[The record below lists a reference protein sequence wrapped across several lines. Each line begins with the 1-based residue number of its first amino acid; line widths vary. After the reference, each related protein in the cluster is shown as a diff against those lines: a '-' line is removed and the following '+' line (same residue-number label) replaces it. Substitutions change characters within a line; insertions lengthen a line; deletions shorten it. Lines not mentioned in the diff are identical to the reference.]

1 MNLFLPWNTKGNG
14 LSDVYTAL
22 YHLLS
27 GTNLDNFSGVFWHMM
42 VHFNFLLQSCKF
54 ETKIIEICF
63 TGKLYSSISCLIQ
76 CVACHFFVN
85 MCEIY

>member
-27 GTNLDNFSGVFWHMM
+27 GTNLDNFSGVFLAHDGT
-42 VHFNFLLQSCKF
+42 L
-54 ETKIIEICF
+54 
-63 TGKLYSSISCLIQ
+63 
-76 CVACHFFVN
+76 
-85 MCEIY
+85 